1 MAVKVLVTAIGQH
14 VIAETKQIENKE
26 SKEIVGYWLG
36 KPRLVFY
43 GRDEETNEI
52 QINFGSYCLVSA
64 EEEFSVRA
72 DHVVSILEPRAD
84 VVEGYTN
91 FTTPVEAP
99 EVELTDDVNLD
110 GEVNELSSDTIE
122 DGTSPGLT
130 D

>member
-26 SKEIVGYWLG
+26 SKEVVGYWLG
-36 KPRLVFY
+36 KPRVVFY
-43 GRDEETNEI
+43 GQDEETKEI
-52 QINFGSYCLVSA
+52 QVNFGAYCLVSA

-84 VVEGYTN
+84 VVEGYNN
-91 FTTPVEAP
+91 FVNPPAP

-110 GEVNELSSDTIE
+110 GEVSELSSDTAE